1 MGHSGVYNG
10 ADFSSLIPFLA
21 FHFQSKVVEKK
32 KEKENEESVE
42 LCWCSFP
49 QFKKK
54 KCIFFSLEKTKKM
67 PDETLRP
74 RRADVSM

>member
-1 MGHSGVYNG
+1 MGLTFPPSC
-10 ADFSSLIPFLA
+10 LFLCFIFKA
-21 FHFQSKVVEKK
+21 KWGKKK

-49 QFKKK
+49 QLKKK
-54 KCIFFSLEKTKKM
+54 NASFFAGKKKKM